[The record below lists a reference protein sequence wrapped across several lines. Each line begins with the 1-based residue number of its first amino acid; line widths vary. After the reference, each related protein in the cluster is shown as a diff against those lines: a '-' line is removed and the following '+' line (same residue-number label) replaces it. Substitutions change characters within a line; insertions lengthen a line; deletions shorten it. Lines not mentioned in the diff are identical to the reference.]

1 MSTLDRWLHEG
12 WLRPVDHAL
21 ADTLRRLRPD
31 TPEPVLL
38 AAALASHALAFG
50 HGQLPLARAADLFL
64 EIDAERPPPVMPEL
78 ASWLEAVA
86 TSPWVLPPGD
96 AAAHNAPLV
105 FEQGQLY
112 LRRYWRYEQSLADAL
127 RARTLAAPPLAVDA
141 AWRRQ
146 RLAELFPLLA
156 TDPEDA
162 QARAASALLDTR
174 LLLLTGGPGTGKTT
188 TVTRALVLAVEAA
201 LRAGQAPPRIVL
213 AAPTGKAAARLAES
227 LRENLAA
234 LLAQGVITQDVADC
248 LPAQASTLHRLL
260 GWRAGGTGFAHDV
273 ANPLRADGVVV
284 DEASMVDLPMMARLV
299 AAVAPDAG
307 LLLVGDPDQLPSVDT
322 GDVLAALCDRESVLP
337 RVHLHRVHRQDAG
350 LGVGA
355 LAARIRDGDAE
366 GVLAT
371 LQSGTA
377 TGVSWLAG
385 TDRGLPSA
393 ALAAALPAYRAVQ
406 QAANPA
412 DALERAKQFRL
423 LTALRDGPSGSV
435 ELNARI
441 ADALRPVGERDQRL
455 FPGALLM
462 VTANSPRHGLFNGD
476 IGVAWP
482 DEQGQLR
489 VWFDAGGSDGPRA
502 WLPAALPAHEFAFA
516 LTVHKS
522 QGSEFGEVFLALP
535 ERGARVL
542 SRELLYT
549 GLTRCR
555 RGVTLWASETALR
568 DGIGRG
574 AQRWSGLAQRLLT
587 TSC

>member
-31 TPEPVLL
+31 TREPVLL

-50 HGQLPLARAADLFL
+50 HGQLPLARAAELLL
-64 EIDAERPPPVMPEL
+64 EIDADRPPPVMPEL
-78 ASWLEAVA
+78 ESWGEALAS
-86 TSPWVLPPGD
+86 SPWVLSPAQAMD
-96 AAAHNAPLV
+96 ENAPLV
-105 FEQGQLY
+105 FENGQLY
-112 LRRYWRYEQSLADAL
+112 LRRYWCYEQSLADAL
-127 RARTLAAPPLAVDA
+127 RARCRAAPALLVDP
-141 AWRRQ
+141 AWRAQ

-156 TDPEDA
+156 SDPADA
-162 QARAASALLDTR
+162 QAQAAGALLDTR

-201 LRAGQAPPRIVL
+201 LRAGQPPPRIAL

-227 LRENLAA
+227 LRENIAMLRASGAVSDAVAA
-234 LLAQGVITQDVADC
+234 C
-248 LPAQASTLHRLL
+248 LPTQASTLHRLL
-260 GWRAGGTGFAHDV
+260 GWRPGGNGFAHGVDH
-273 ANPLRADGVVV
+273 PLRADWVVV
-284 DEASMVDLPMMARLV
+284 DEASMVDLPLMAKLL
-299 AAVAPDAG
+299 AAVPPDAG
-307 LLLVGDPDQLPSVDT
+307 LLLVGDPDQLPSVET
-322 GDVLAALCDRESVLP
+322 GDVLAALCDDASVLP
-337 RVHLHRVHRQDAG
+337 RVHLRRVHRQDAG

-355 LAARIRDGDAE
+355 LAQGIRDGHTEA
-366 GVLAT
+366 VLSS
-371 LQSGTA
+371 LQSGA
-377 TGVSWLAG
+377 AAGVQWLAG
-385 TDRGLPSA
+385 TDRGLPAA
-393 ALAAALPAYRAVQ
+393 ALAAALPAYRALQ
-406 QAANPA
+406 QADSPA
-412 DALERAKQFRL
+412 DALGRAKDFRL
-423 LTALRDGPSGSV
+423 LTALRDGASGSV
-435 ELNARI
+435 ELNARM

-462 VTANSPRHGLFNGD
+462 ITSNSPRHGLFNGD

-489 VWFDAGGSDGPRA
+489 VWFDAGDSDGPRA

-555 RGVTLWASETALR
+555 RGVTLWASEAALR
-568 DGIGRG
+568 EGIGRG
-574 AQRWSGLAQRLLT
+574 AQRWSGLALRLR
-587 TSC
+587 

>member
-50 HGQLPLARAADLFL
+50 HGQLPLARAAELFL
-64 EIDAERPPPVMPEL
+64 EIDADRPPPVMPEL
-78 ASWLEAVA
+78 ESWLEAVA
-86 TSPWVLPPGD
+86 SSPWALSPAD
-96 AAAHNAPLV
+96 APDHNAPLV
-105 FEQGQLY
+105 FEHGQLY

-127 RARTLAAPPLAVDA
+127 RARSLVVPTDAVDA
-141 AWRRQ
+141 AWREQ
-146 RLAELFPLLA
+146 RLLELFPLLA
-156 TDPEDA
+156 SDPADA
-162 QARAASALLDTR
+162 QAQAASALLDTR

-201 LRAGQAPPRIVL
+201 MRAGLPPPRIVL

-227 LRENLAA
+227 LRENLAS
-234 LLAQGVITQDVADC
+234 LLADGAITQDVAAC
-248 LPAQASTLHRLL
+248 LPTQASTLHRLL
-260 GWRAGGTGFAHDV
+260 GWRPGGQGFAHG
-273 ANPLRADGVVV
+273 AGHPLRADWVVV
-284 DEASMVDLPMMARLV
+284 DEASMVDLPLMAKLV
-299 AAVAPDAG
+299 AAVAPEAG
-307 LLLVGDPDQLPSVDT
+307 LLLVGDPDQLPSVET

-355 LAARIRDGDAE
+355 LAERIRDGDVEA
-366 GVLAT
+366 VLT
-371 LQSGTA
+371 SLQSA
-377 TGVSWLAG
+377 AAAGVSWLAG
-385 TDRGLPSA
+385 TDRGLPAA
-393 ALAAALPAYRAVQ
+393 ALSAALPAYRAVQ

-412 DALERAKQFRL
+412 DALERAKRFRL
-423 LTALRDGPSGSV
+423 LTALRDGPSGSQA
-435 ELNARI
+435 LNARI
-441 ADALRPVGERDQRL
+441 ADALKPVGERDQRL
-455 FPGALLM
+455 FAGALLM

-489 VWFDAGGSDGPRA
+489 VWFDAGDSDGPRA

-555 RGVTLWASETALR
+555 RGVTLWASEAALR
-568 DGIGRG
+568 EGLGRG
-574 AQRWSGLAQRLLT
+574 AQRWSGLAARLR
-587 TSC
+587 

>member
-31 TPEPVLL
+31 TPDPVLL

-50 HGQLPLARAADLFL
+50 HGQLPLARAAELFL
-64 EIDAERPPPVMPEL
+64 EIDADRPPPVMPGL

-86 TSPWVLPPGD
+86 SSPWVLSPDD
-96 AAAHNAPLV
+96 AADRSAPLV
-105 FEQGQLY
+105 FEHGQLY

-127 RARTLAAPPLAVDA
+127 RARTLAAPRLAVDG
-141 AWRRQ
+141 AWRQ
-146 RLAELFPLLA
+146 ARLAELFPLLA
-156 TDPEDA
+156 GDPGDA
-162 QARAASALLDTR
+162 QAAAASALLDTR

-201 LRAGQAPPRIVL
+201 LHAGLPPPRIAL

-234 LLAQGVITQDVADC
+234 LLAGGAITQDVAAC
-248 LPAQASTLHRLL
+248 LPTQASTLHRLL
-260 GWRAGGTGFAHDV
+260 GWRAGGNDFAHDA
-273 ANPLRADGVVV
+273 ANPLRADWVVV
-284 DEASMVDLPMMARLV
+284 DEASMVDLPLMAKLV

-307 LLLVGDPDQLPSVDT
+307 LLLVGDPDQLPSVET
-322 GDVLAALCDRESVLP
+322 GDVLAALCDRDSVLP

-355 LAARIRDGDAE
+355 LAEHIRDGDVEA
-366 GVLAT
+366 VMAS
-371 LQSGTA
+371 LQAGTA
-377 TGVSWLAG
+377 AGVSWQPG
-385 TDRGLPSA
+385 TDRGLPAA

-406 QAANPA
+406 QAATPA
-412 DALERAKQFRL
+412 DALERAKRFRL
-423 LTALRDGPSGSV
+423 LTALRDGASGSQA
-435 ELNARI
+435 LNARI
-441 ADALRPVGERDQRL
+441 ADALKPAGERDHRL
-455 FPGALLM
+455 FAGALLM

-489 VWFDAGGSDGPRA
+489 VWFDAGDSDGLRA

-555 RGVTLWASETALR
+555 RGVTLWASEAALR
-568 DGIGRG
+568 EGLCRG
-574 AQRWSGLAQRLLT
+574 AQRWSGLAQRLR
-587 TSC
+587 

>member
-1 MSTLDRWLHEG
+1 MSALDRWLHEG

-31 TPEPVLL
+31 TREPVLL

-50 HGQLPLARAADLFL
+50 HGQLPLARAAELFL
-64 EIDAERPPPVMPEL
+64 EIDADRPPPVMPEL
-78 ASWLEAVA
+78 ESWLEAVA
-86 TSPWVLPPGD
+86 SSPWVLSPAD
-96 AAAHNAPLV
+96 AADHNAPLV
-105 FEQGQLY
+105 FEHGQLY

-127 RARTLAAPPLAVDA
+127 RARTLAAPMLAVDG
-141 AWRRQ
+141 AWRQ
-146 RLAELFPLLA
+146 TRLAQLFPLLA
-156 TDPEDA
+156 SDPGDA
-162 QARAASALLDTR
+162 QAAAASALLDTR

-201 LRAGQAPPRIVL
+201 QCAGLPPPRIAL

-227 LRENLAA
+227 LRENLASLRA
-234 LLAQGVITQDVADC
+234 SGTVTADVAAC
-248 LPAQASTLHRLL
+248 LPTQARTLHRLL
-260 GWRAGGTGFAHDV
+260 GWRAGGNGFAHDA
-273 ANPLRADGVVV
+273 ANPLRADWVVV
-284 DEASMVDLPMMARLV
+284 DEASMVDLPLMAKLV

-307 LLLVGDPDQLPSVDT
+307 LLLVGDPDQLPSVET

-350 LGVGA
+350 LGVGT
-355 LAARIRDGDAE
+355 LAEHIRDGDVEA
-366 GVLAT
+366 VMAS
-371 LQSGTA
+371 LQAGTA
-377 TGVSWLAG
+377 AGVSWQPG
-385 TDRGLPSA
+385 TDRGLPAA

-406 QAANPA
+406 QAASPA

-423 LTALRDGPSGSV
+423 LTALRDGASGSQA
-435 ELNARI
+435 LNARI

-455 FPGALLM
+455 FAGALLM

-489 VWFDAGGSDGPRA
+489 VWFDAGDSDGPRA

-555 RGVTLWASETALR
+555 RGVTLWASEAALR
-568 DGIGRG
+568 EGLGRG
-574 AQRWSGLAQRLLT
+574 AQRRSGLAQRLR
-587 TSC
+587 

>member
-1 MSTLDRWLHEG
+1 MSALDRWLHEG

-31 TPEPVLL
+31 TREPVLL

-50 HGQLPLARAADLFL
+50 HGQLPLARAAELFL
-64 EIDAERPPPVMPEL
+64 EIDADRPPPVVPEL
-78 ASWLEAVA
+78 EPWLDAVA
-86 TSPWVLPPGD
+86 SSPWVLSAAD
-96 AAAHNAPLV
+96 AAQDNAPLV
-105 FEQGQLY
+105 LEHGQLY

-127 RARTLAAPPLAVDA
+127 RARSAAVPLLAVDA
-141 AWRRQ
+141 AWRDQ

-156 TDPEDA
+156 SDPADA
-162 QARAASALLDTR
+162 QAKAAGALLDNR

-201 LRAGQAPPRIVL
+201 LRAGQPPPRIAL

-234 LLAQGVITQDVADC
+234 LRASGTVADNVAAC
-248 LPAQASTLHRLL
+248 LPTQASTLHRLL
-260 GWRAGGTGFAHDV
+260 GWRPGGNGFAHD
-273 ANPLRADGVVV
+273 ASHPLRADWVVV
-284 DEASMVDLPMMARLV
+284 DEASMVDLPLMARLV
-299 AAVAPDAG
+299 AAVPPEAG
-307 LLLVGDPDQLPSVDT
+307 LLLVGDPDQLPSVET
-322 GDVLAALCDRESVLP
+322 GDVLAALCDEASVLP

-350 LGVGA
+350 LAVGA
-355 LAARIRDGDAE
+355 LAERIRDGDAE
-366 GVLAT
+366 AVLAA
-371 LQSGTA
+371 LQSGA
-377 TGVSWLAG
+377 AVGVQWLAG
-385 TDRGLPSA
+385 TDRGLPAA

-412 DALERAKQFRL
+412 DALDRAKRFRL
-423 LTALRDGPSGSV
+423 LTALRDGASGSQA
-435 ELNARI
+435 LNARI

-455 FPGALLM
+455 FAGALLM

-489 VWFDAGGSDGPRA
+489 VWFDAGASDGPRA

-555 RGVTLWASETALR
+555 SGVTLWASEGALR
-568 DGIGRG
+568 EGLGRG
-574 AQRWSGLAQRLLT
+574 AQRWSGLARRLR
-587 TSC
+587 

>member
-31 TPEPVLL
+31 TREPVLL

-50 HGQLPLARAADLFL
+50 HGQLPLARAAELFL
-64 EIDAERPPPVMPEL
+64 EIDADRPPPVMPEL
-78 ASWLEAVA
+78 ESWLEAVA
-86 TSPWVLPPGD
+86 SSPWALSPAD
-96 AAAHNAPLV
+96 AIGHNAPLV
-105 FEQGQLY
+105 FEHGQLY

-127 RARTLAAPPLAVDA
+127 RARSLAVPTHAVDA
-141 AWRRQ
+141 AWREQ
-146 RLAELFPLLA
+146 RLLELFPLLA
-156 TDPEDA
+156 SDPADA

-201 LRAGQAPPRIVL
+201 MRAGLPPPRIVL

-227 LRENLAA
+227 LRENLAS
-234 LLAQGVITQDVADC
+234 LLADGAITQDVAAC
-248 LPAQASTLHRLL
+248 LPTQASTLHRLL
-260 GWRAGGTGFAHDV
+260 GWRPGGQGFAHGTGH
-273 ANPLRADGVVV
+273 PLLADWVVV
-284 DEASMVDLPMMARLV
+284 DEASMVDLPLMAKLV
-299 AAVAPDAG
+299 AAVAPEAG
-307 LLLVGDPDQLPSVDT
+307 LLLVGDPDQLPSVET

-355 LAARIRDGDAE
+355 LAERIRDGDVEA
-366 GVLAT
+366 VLT
-371 LQSGTA
+371 SLQSA
-377 TGVSWLAG
+377 AAAGVSWLAG
-385 TDRGLPSA
+385 TDRGLPAA
-393 ALAAALPAYRAVQ
+393 ALSAALPAYRSVQ

-412 DALERAKQFRL
+412 DALERAKRFRL
-423 LTALRDGPSGSV
+423 LTALRDGPSGSQA
-435 ELNARI
+435 LNARI
-441 ADALRPVGERDQRL
+441 ADALKPVGERDQRL
-455 FPGALLM
+455 FVGALLM

-489 VWFDAGGSDGPRA
+489 VWFDAGDSDGPRA

-555 RGVTLWASETALR
+555 RGVTLWASEAALR
-568 DGIGRG
+568 EGLGRG
-574 AQRWSGLAQRLLT
+574 AQRWSGLAQRLR
-587 TSC
+587 

>member
-1 MSTLDRWLHEG
+1 MSLLDRWLHEG

-31 TPEPVLL
+31 TPETVLL

-50 HGQLPLARAADLFL
+50 HGQLPLARAAELFL
-64 EIDAERPPPVMPEL
+64 EIDADRPPPVMPEL
-78 ASWLEAVA
+78 SSWLEALA
-86 TSPWVLPPGD
+86 SSPWVLSPAD
-96 AAAHNAPLV
+96 APDHSAPLV
-105 FEQGQLY
+105 VEHGQLY
-112 LRRYWRYEQSLADAL
+112 LRRYWRYEQVLADAL
-127 RARTLAAPPLAVDA
+127 RARCGAAPARPVDG
-141 AWRRQ
+141 AWRDA

-156 TDPEDA
+156 SDPGDA
-162 QARAASALLDTR
+162 QAKAAGALLDTR

-201 LRAGQAPPRIVL
+201 MRAGLPLPRIAL

-234 LLAQGVITQDVADC
+234 LRASGTVSDDVAAC
-248 LPAQASTLHRLL
+248 LPTQASTLHRLL
-260 GWRAGGTGFAHDV
+260 GWRAGGNGFAHD
-273 ANPLRADGVVV
+273 ASNPLRADWVVV
-284 DEASMVDLPMMARLV
+284 DEASMVDLPLMAKLV
-299 AAVAPDAG
+299 AAVPPDAG

-322 GDVLAALCDRESVLP
+322 GDVLAALCDPGSPLP

-350 LGVGA
+350 LGVGV
-355 LAARIRDGDAE
+355 LADRIRDGDVAAVMSSLKA
-366 GVLAT
+366 GA
-371 LQSGTA
+371 A
-377 TGVSWLAG
+377 TGVKWLAG
-385 TDRGLPSA
+385 TDRGLPAA

-406 QAANPA
+406 HAATPA
-412 DALERAKQFRL
+412 AALESAKAFRL
-423 LTALRDGPSGSV
+423 LTALRDGASGSQA
-435 ELNARI
+435 LNARI

-455 FPGALLM
+455 FTGALLM

-489 VWFDAGGSDGPRA
+489 VWFDAGDSDGPRA

-555 RGVTLWASETALR
+555 RGVTLWASETALL

-574 AQRWSGLAQRLLT
+574 AQRWSGLAQRLR
-587 TSC
+587 

>member
-1 MSTLDRWLHEG
+1 MSALDRWLHEG

-21 ADTLRRLRPD
+21 ADTLRRLRPA
-31 TPEPVLL
+31 TREPVLL

-50 HGQLPLARAADLFL
+50 HGQLPLARAAELFL
-64 EIDAERPPPVMPEL
+64 EIDADRPPPVMPALESWREAL
-78 ASWLEAVA
+78 AS
-86 TSPWVLPPGD
+86 SPWVLSPAD
-96 AAAHNAPLV
+96 AVDQNAPLV

-112 LRRYWRYEQSLADAL
+112 LRRYWRYEQSLADNL
-127 RARTLAAPPLAVDA
+127 RARCLGAPALPVDP
-141 AWRRQ
+141 AWRAQ

-156 TDPEDA
+156 GDPADA
-162 QARAASALLDTR
+162 QAQAAGALLHTR

-201 LRAGQAPPRIVL
+201 LRAGQPPPRIAL

-227 LRENLAA
+227 LRENLATLRA
-234 LLAQGVITQDVADC
+234 SGAVTDAVAAC
-248 LPAQASTLHRLL
+248 LPTQASTLHRLL
-260 GWRAGGTGFAHDV
+260 GWRAGGGFAHG
-273 ANPLRADGVVV
+273 AAHPLRANWVVV
-284 DEASMVDLPMMARLV
+284 DEASMVDLPLMAKLV
-299 AAVAPDAG
+299 AAVPADAG

-322 GDVLAALCDRESVLP
+322 GDVLAALCDGASVLP
-337 RVHLHRVHRQDAG
+337 RVHLQRVHRQDAG

-355 LAARIRDGDAE
+355 LAGGIRDGHTDA
-366 GVLAT
+366 VLAS
-371 LQSGTA
+371 LHSGDA
-377 TGVSWLAG
+377 AGVRWLAG
-385 TDRGLPSA
+385 TDRGLPAA

-406 QAANPA
+406 QAAGPA
-412 DALERAKQFRL
+412 DALERAKRFRL

-455 FPGALLM
+455 FAGALLM
-462 VTANSPRHGLFNGD
+462 ITSNSPRHGLFNGD
-476 IGVAWP
+476 IGAAWP

-555 RGVTLWASETALR
+555 RGVTLWASEAALR
-568 DGIGRG
+568 EGIGRG
-574 AQRWSGLAQRLLT
+574 AQRWSGLAQRLR
-587 TSC
+587 

>member
-1 MSTLDRWLHEG
+1 MSALDRWLQEG

-31 TPEPVLL
+31 TREPVLL

-50 HGQLPLARAADLFL
+50 HGQLPLARAAELFL
-64 EIDAERPPPVMPEL
+64 EIDAERPPPVMPEIESWPEAL
-78 ASWLEAVA
+78 AL
-86 TSPWVLPPGD
+86 SPWVLSPGD
-96 AAAHNAPLV
+96 ALDSNAPLV
-105 FEQGQLY
+105 FEHGQLY
-112 LRRYWRYEQSLADAL
+112 LRRYWRYEQSLAEAL
-127 RARTLAAPPLAVDA
+127 RTRSAAVPTLPVQA
-141 AWRRQ
+141 AWRDQ

-156 TDPEDA
+156 SDPHDA
-162 QARAASALLDTR
+162 QAVAASTLLDTR

-201 LRAGQAPPRIVL
+201 RRAGLPSPRIAL

-234 LLAQGVITQDVADC
+234 LRDSGAVAEDVAAC
-248 LPAQASTLHRLL
+248 LPTQASTLHRLL
-260 GWRAGGTGFAHDV
+260 GWRAGGQGFAHD
-273 ANPLRADGVVV
+273 ASHPLRADWVVV
-284 DEASMVDLPMMARLV
+284 DEASMVDLPLMAKLV
-299 AAVAPDAG
+299 AAVAPEAG
-307 LLLVGDPDQLPSVDT
+307 LLLVGDPDQLPSVET
-322 GDVLAALCDRESVLP
+322 GDVLAALCDPASVLP

-355 LAARIRDGDAE
+355 LAERIRDGKVEA
-366 GVLAT
+366 VLDS
-371 LQSGTA
+371 LQSGSA
-377 TGVSWLAG
+377 AGVQWLAG
-385 TDRGLPSA
+385 TDRGLPAA
-393 ALAAALPAYRAVQ
+393 ALSAALPAYRTVQ

-412 DALERAKQFRL
+412 DALERAKRFRL
-423 LTALRDGPSGSV
+423 LTALRDGASGSQA
-435 ELNARI
+435 LNARI

-455 FPGALLM
+455 FAGALLM

-489 VWFDAGGSDGPRA
+489 VWFDAGDSDGPRA

-555 RGVTLWASETALR
+555 RGVTLWASEAALR
-568 DGIGRG
+568 EGLGRG
-574 AQRWSGLAQRLLT
+574 AQRWSGLARRLR
-587 TSC
+587 

>member
-1 MSTLDRWLHEG
+1 MSALDRWLHEG

-50 HGQLPLARAADLFL
+50 HGQLPLARAAELFL
-64 EIDAERPPPVMPEL
+64 EIDADRPPPVMPEL
-78 ASWLEAVA
+78 ESWLEAVA
-86 TSPWVLPPGD
+86 ASPWVLAPAD
-96 AAAHNAPLV
+96 AADHNAPLV
-105 FEQGQLY
+105 FEHGQLY

-127 RARTLAAPPLAVDA
+127 RARSSTTSAMTVDK
-141 AWRRQ
+141 AWRDQ

-156 TDPEDA
+156 TDPHDA
-162 QARAASALLDTR
+162 QAQAASALLDTR

-201 LRAGQAPPRIVL
+201 QSAGQPPPRIAL

-227 LRENLAA
+227 LRDNLAA
-234 LLAQGVITQDVADC
+234 LRASGHVSDDVAAS
-248 LPAQASTLHRLL
+248 LPTQASTLHRLL
-260 GWRAGGTGFAHDV
+260 GWRAGGTGFAHD
-273 ANPLRADGVVV
+273 AGNPLRADWVVV
-284 DEASMVDLPMMARLV
+284 DEASMVDLPLMAKLV
-299 AAVAPDAG
+299 AAVSPEAG
-307 LLLVGDPDQLPSVDT
+307 LLLVGDPDQLPSVET
-322 GDVLAALCDRESVLP
+322 GDVLAALCDRDSVLP

-355 LAARIRDGDAE
+355 LAERIRDGDAE

-371 LQSGTA
+371 LQSGA
-377 TGVSWLAG
+377 AAGVSWLAG
-385 TDRGLPSA
+385 TDRGLPAA
-393 ALAAALPAYRAVQ
+393 ALVAALPAYRAVQ
-406 QAANPA
+406 QAATPA
-412 DALERAKQFRL
+412 DALESAKAFRL
-423 LTALRDGPSGSV
+423 LTALRDGPSGSQA
-435 ELNARI
+435 LNARI

-455 FPGALLM
+455 FAGALLM

-489 VWFDAGGSDGPRA
+489 VWLDAGDIDGPRA

-555 RGVTLWASETALR
+555 RSVTLWASEAALR
-568 DGIGRG
+568 DGLGRG
-574 AQRWSGLAQRLLT
+574 AQRWSGLAQRLR
-587 TSC
+587 